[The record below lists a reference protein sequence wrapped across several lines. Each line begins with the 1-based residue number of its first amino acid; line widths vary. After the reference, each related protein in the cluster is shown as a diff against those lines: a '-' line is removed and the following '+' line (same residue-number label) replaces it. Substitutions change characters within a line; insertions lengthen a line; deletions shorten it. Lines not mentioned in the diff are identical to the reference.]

1 MATLVSDYARTLREP
16 LRRQR
21 EGRGMPSE
29 PSKRTRHIAAVPPT
43 HERSESIIATTR
55 PRPPPPP
62 EVARST
68 AKLAGLDDRGASR
81 AVPLWPARL
90 APRVPSLIVQAPAAP
105 HREACAPTFRLRHR
119 THPPTNSTDCK
130 AEERL
135 VLRGSGSTYQ
145 GYLLYVNTAARQYQ
159 LQARPAAA
167 SRRRRGEVGKGLVR
181 GDVSG

>member
-1 MATLVSDYARTLREP
+1 MNH
-16 LRRQR
+16 
-21 EGRGMPSE
+21 PSE
-29 PSKRTRHIAAVPPT
+29 PATSRQSHQHMNARRALSHQCAPPS
-43 HERSESIIATTR
+43 R
-55 PRPPPPP
+55 